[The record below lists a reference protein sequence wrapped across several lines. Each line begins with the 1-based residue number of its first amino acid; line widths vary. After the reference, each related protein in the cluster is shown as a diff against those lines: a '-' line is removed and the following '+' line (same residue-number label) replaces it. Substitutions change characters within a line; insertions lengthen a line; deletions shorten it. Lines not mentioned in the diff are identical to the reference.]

1 MKAAVVRDSG
11 QPPVTEELRS
21 GGGTEVVAHTRQPKK
36 ANESFEK
43 IEKRERTPDSSTSV
57 DLNPI
62 VDAEYGDCG
71 EGYVEP
77 ANYPRDLERDV
88 MSDRKT
94 RYHLRP
100 IRPDDGA
107 MLIAFHRH
115 LAPRSIYLRFF
126 TFHPTLTEAEV
137 QRFTCVD
144 YVNRLALV
152 AEIEGRLIA
161 VARFDSKPGDA
172 EAEVAFVVADEY
184 QHHGIG
190 SLMLDEL
197 ARAARRRGIT
207 TFRADTL
214 AENHT
219 MLDVFRHAGFSISS
233 SIDYGT
239 VTLRFPIEPTET
251 YQAALA
257 ARESK
262 RHLEPVAGTSGFES
276 EVGQI

>member
-11 QPPVTEELRS
+11 QPPVTEEFRS

-71 EGYVEP
+71 EGFVEP

-88 MSDRKT
+88 MSDGKT

-137 QRFTCVD
+137 QRFICVD

-207 TFRADTL
+207 TFRADTV

-233 SIDYGT
+233 SIDFGT

-276 EVGQI
+276 EVRQI

>member
-1 MKAAVVRDSG
+1 M
-11 QPPVTEELRS
+11 
-21 GGGTEVVAHTRQPKK
+21 
-36 ANESFEK
+36 
-43 IEKRERTPDSSTSV
+43 PDPSTSV
-57 DLNPI
+57 HLNPT
-62 VDAEYGDCG
+62 VDAVHEDCG
-71 EGYVEP
+71 ESLAEP

-88 MSDRKT
+88 VSDAST

-107 MLIAFHRH
+107 KLVAFHRH

-126 TFHPTLTEAEV
+126 TFHPTLTGAEV

-161 VARFDSKPGDA
+161 VARFDSKPGDV

-190 SLMLDEL
+190 TLMLDEL

-207 TFRADTL
+207 TFRAETL

-219 MLDVFRHAGFSISS
+219 MLDVFRHAGFPMSS
-233 SIDYGT
+233 SIDCGT
-239 VTLRFPIEPTET
+239 VTLRFPIAPTET
-251 YQAALA
+251 YKAALA
-257 ARESK
+257 ERESK
-262 RHLEPVAGTSGFES
+262 RHLGPVAGTSGCES
-276 EVGQI
+276 EVRQI